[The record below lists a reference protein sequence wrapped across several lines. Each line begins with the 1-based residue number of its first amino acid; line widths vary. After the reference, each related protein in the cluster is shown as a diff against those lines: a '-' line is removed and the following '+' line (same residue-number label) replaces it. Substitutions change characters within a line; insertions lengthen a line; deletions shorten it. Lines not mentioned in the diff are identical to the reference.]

1 MRGVDGLFTVSR
13 SVTSE
18 VEVERL
24 LDPALAEG
32 SSGQLNFNTA
42 GNRLG
47 SVWKSLKAPAR
58 AAILLII
65 GLTVLVILWLAG
77 GSIIPIPME
86 VLFHRLEPHQ
96 AREVVLMLEEQGIA
110 YNITDGGSTILVP
123 RDQRDRLRLTISPD
137 LYAQGAGFAL
147 FEGNG
152 LVASDYTRRV
162 QWQIALEE
170 ELRRTISSIE
180 AVDQARVHLVI
191 PEGSLFVREQG
202 SPSASVFLRLM
213 PMAVLSGEQVR
224 GILSLVAGSVEGLR
238 PENVNIVDSQGNILY
253 DAFAAIDDLPLSGS
267 VQSRLKLKR
276 QFERELENRLKAV
289 LDQVY
294 GPGRALAM
302 VSAELDFDARETTTV
317 TYDDQLVERSTQ
329 RVEERSEGT
338 APPSGEVGEPN
349 IPGYEGTGGQGEYSF
364 ERIEEIVNYEISE
377 TRETVAAAPGRV
389 LRLSTAVVI
398 DNSEAGAIAGDQV
411 SALVESALG
420 LDEERGDTLSVQL
433 MPFDLTWR
441 EGWEEAPDTVI
452 PPITRNLY
460 LYAAAGFVVLMII
473 FVAVFLSRRSR
484 RRARE
489 HERVFTE
496 KSTAP
501 ETTAAPAPSQEE
513 RWQKQ
518 ARQLAE
524 EVPAGVASLIKTWL
538 VEE

>member
-1 MRGVDGLFTVSR
+1 M
-13 SVTSE
+13 
-18 VEVERL
+18 
-24 LDPALAEG
+24 AEG

-65 GLTVLVILWLAG
+65 VLTALVILWLAG

-180 AVDQARVHLVI
+180 VVDQARVHLVI

-213 PMAVLSGEQVR
+213 PMASLSGEQVR

-253 DAFAAIDDLPLSGS
+253 DAFAAIDDLPVSGS
-267 VQSRLKLKR
+267 VQSRMKLKR

-302 VSAELDFDARETTTV
+302 VTAELDFDLRETTTV
-317 TYDDQLVERSTQ
+317 TFDDQPVERSTQ

-338 APPSGEVGEPN
+338 VPPPAEVGEPN
-349 IPGYEGTGGQGEYSF
+349 IPGYDGAAGQGEYTY
-364 ERIEEIVNYEISE
+364 ERIEETVNYEISE
-377 TRETVAAAPGRV
+377 TRDVIAAAPGRV

-398 DNSEAGAIAGDQV
+398 DNSEGEAIAGEQV

-433 MPFDLTWR
+433 MPFDPAWR
-441 EGWEEAPDTVI
+441 EGWDEAPDAVAPSVALNI
-452 PPITRNLY
+452 Y
-460 LYAAAGFVVLMII
+460 LYALAGLVVIMFISM
-473 FVAVFLSRRSR
+473 AVFLSRRSG

-489 HERVFTE
+489 SARMSMEKVVATE
-496 KSTAP
+496 TA
-501 ETTAAPAPSQEE
+501 AAPAPSQEE
-513 RWQKQ
+513 LWQRQ
-518 ARQLAE
+518 ARRLAE
-524 EVPAGVASLIKTWL
+524 EEPAGVASLIKTWL